1 MFSFS
6 LRTMFETIRSQKSIM
21 KAGLRYIL
29 ETLRATSLREIP
41 YLNILSSSNIFRNA
55 FAEAFW

>member
-55 FAEAFW
+55 SAEAFW